1 MTLLDVQNLTTEFPT
16 EEGTIKAVNDVSL
29 SVDSGEILGIVGESG
44 SGKSATARSI
54 VNMIEEPGKI
64 TAGSVRFSGEDL
76 VMKSENELRDIRG
89 NEIGI
94 VFQDPM
100 TALNPIYKVGFQIA
114 RVIRRHKGKDWRLSR
129 MFRNSISQDNKG
141 QAIKLMRDVR
151 IPEPDERYHDYPHE
165 FSGGMAQRALIAMA
179 ISCQPRLLIADEPTT
194 GLDVTVQ
201 AEVFELLRR
210 LQEELGISIILITHD
225 LGVAY
230 NVCDRIAVMYAG
242 HIVEMG
248 PTELIFDNPQHP
260 YTSAL
265 LESIPDLQEQEEELK
280 AIEGTVPSLNDLPQ
294 GCNFA
299 PRCPYSTEACTKD
312 DPPLE
317 QKSGGTTAACI
328 RSEEITLP
336 GREP

>member
-1 MTLLDVQNLTTEFPT
+1 MTLLNVQNLTTEFPT
-16 EEGTIKAVNDVSL
+16 EEGAITAVNDVSL

-54 VNMIEEPGKI
+54 VNMIEEPGQI
-64 TAGSVRFSGEDL
+64 TEGSVRFNGEDL
-76 VMKSENELRDIRG
+76 VTKSENELRDIRG

-129 MFRNSISQDNKG
+129 MFRNSISKDHKE
-141 QAIKLMRDVR
+141 QAIELMRDVR
-151 IPEPDERYHDYPHE
+151 IPEPEERYHDYPHE

-179 ISCQPRLLIADEPTT
+179 ISCQPSLLIADEPTT

-201 AEVFELLRR
+201 AELFELLRR
-210 LQEELGISIILITHD
+210 LQEDLGISIILITHD

-242 HIVEMG
+242 HIVETG

-265 LESIPDLQEQEEELK
+265 LQSIPDQQDQEKELT

-299 PRCPYSTEACTKD
+299 PRCPYSKEACTKE

-317 QKSGGTTAACI
+317 QKPGGTAAACI
-328 RSEEITLP
+328 RSEEISLP
-336 GREP
+336 GREQ

>member
-1 MTLLDVQNLTTEFPT
+1 MALLDVQNLTTEFPT
-16 EEGTIKAVNDVSL
+16 EEGVITAVNDVSL
-29 SVDSGEILGIVGESG
+29 SVGSGEILGIVGESG

-54 VNMIEEPGKI
+54 VNMIEEPGQI
-64 TAGSVRFSGEDL
+64 TAGSVCFDGEDL
-76 VMKSENELRDIRG
+76 VTKSENEMRDIRG

-114 RVIRRHKGKDWRLSR
+114 RVIRRHKGRDWRLSR
-129 MFRNSISQDNKG
+129 MFRNSISKEHKE
-141 QAIKLMRDVR
+141 QAIELMRDVR

-210 LQEELGISIILITHD
+210 LQADLGISIILITHD

-265 LESIPDLQEQEEELK
+265 LESIPDLQDQEEELR

-299 PRCPYSTEACTKD
+299 PRCPYSKEACTKD

-317 QKSGGTTAACI
+317 QKSGGTAAACI
-328 RSEEITLP
+328 RSEEISLR